1 VERAR
6 REVATG
12 RAATDYEL
20 ESNVRSTDTT
30 DAQTNEPA
38 PRFEQPLSDDQI
50 WTMLQTAANSA
61 RIMPIAK
68 GDWESSTR
76 SYETREDAARALIF
90 DLSFYAD
97 YRFSQVRR
105 LFQQTAMRDVL
116 TKTEIDD
123 VVEEAYVQQDGRSYP
138 TFA

>member
-1 VERAR
+1 MSSQR
-6 REVATG
+6 
-12 RAATDYEL
+12 
-20 ESNVRSTDTT
+20 NVRSTDTT
-30 DAQTNEPA
+30 DAQTTGPT

-61 RIMPIAK
+61 RIMPIVK

-76 SYETREDAARALIF
+76 SYETREDAARALVF
-90 DLSFYAD
+90 DLSFYAN

-105 LFQQTAMRDVL
+105 LFNQTAMRDVF
-116 TKTEIDD
+116 TKTELDD
-123 VVEEAYVQQDGRSYP
+123 IVEEAYFEQDGRSYP

>member
-1 VERAR
+1 MSSKR
-6 REVATG
+6 
-12 RAATDYEL
+12 
-20 ESNVRSTDTT
+20 NVRSTDTT
-30 DAQTNEPA
+30 DAQTNEPT
-38 PRFEQPLSDDQI
+38 PRFEQPLSDDRI

-76 SYETREDAARALIF
+76 SYETREDAARA
-90 DLSFYAD
+90 LSFYAD

>member
-1 VERAR
+1 MSSQR
-6 REVATG
+6 
-12 RAATDYEL
+12 
-20 ESNVRSTDTT
+20 NVRSTDTT
-30 DAQTNEPA
+30 DAQTTGPT

-61 RIMPIAK
+61 RIMPIVK

-76 SYETREDAARALIF
+76 SYETREDAARALVF
-90 DLSFYAD
+90 DLSFYAS

-105 LFQQTAMRDVL
+105 LFNQTAMRDVF
-116 TKTEIDD
+116 TKTELDD
-123 VVEEAYVQQDGRSYP
+123 IVEEAYFEQDGRSYP

>member
-1 VERAR
+1 MSSQR
-6 REVATG
+6 
-12 RAATDYEL
+12 
-20 ESNVRSTDTT
+20 NVRSTDTT
-30 DAQTNEPA
+30 DAQTTGPT

-61 RIMPIAK
+61 RIMPIIK

-76 SYETREDAARALIF
+76 SYETREDAARALVF
-90 DLSFYAD
+90 DLSFYAN

-105 LFQQTAMRDVL
+105 LFNQTAMQDVF
-116 TKTEIDD
+116 TETEIDD
-123 VVEEAYVQQDGRSYP
+123 IVEEAYFEQDGRSYP

>member
-1 VERAR
+1 
-6 REVATG
+6 
-12 RAATDYEL
+12 
-20 ESNVRSTDTT
+20 
-30 DAQTNEPA
+30 
-38 PRFEQPLSDDQI
+38 
-50 WTMLQTAANSA
+50 MLQTAANSP
-61 RIMPIAK
+61 RIMPIVK
-68 GDWESSTR
+68 GEWEPSTR
-76 SYETREDAARALIF
+76 SYETREDANRALIF

-123 VVEEAYVQQDGRSYP
+123 IVEEAYVQQNGRSYP

>member
-1 VERAR
+1 MSSKR
-6 REVATG
+6 
-12 RAATDYEL
+12 DI
-20 ESNVRSTDTT
+20 RSTDTT
-30 DAQTNEPA
+30 GAQTSEPT
-38 PRFEQPLSDDQI
+38 PRFEQPLSDNQI

-61 RIMPIAK
+61 RIMPIVK

-123 VVEEAYVQQDGRSYP
+123 IVEEAYIQQNGRSYP

>member
-1 VERAR
+1 MSSQR
-6 REVATG
+6 
-12 RAATDYEL
+12 
-20 ESNVRSTDTT
+20 NVRSTDTT
-30 DAQTNEPA
+30 DAQTTGPT

-61 RIMPIAK
+61 RIMPIVK

-76 SYETREDAARALIF
+76 SYGTREDATRALVF
-90 DLSFYAD
+90 DLSFYAN

-105 LFQQTAMRDVL
+105 LFNQTAMRDVF
-116 TKTEIDD
+116 TKTELDD
-123 VVEEAYVQQDGRSYP
+123 IVEEAYFEQDGRSYP

>member
-1 VERAR
+1 MSSQR
-6 REVATG
+6 
-12 RAATDYEL
+12 
-20 ESNVRSTDTT
+20 NVRSTDTT
-30 DAQTNEPA
+30 DAQTTGPT

-61 RIMPIAK
+61 RIMPIVK

-116 TKTEIDD
+116 TKAEIDD
-123 VVEEAYVQQDGRSYP
+123 IVEEAYFQQNGRNYP

>member
-1 VERAR
+1 MSSKR
-6 REVATG
+6 
-12 RAATDYEL
+12 
-20 ESNVRSTDTT
+20 NVRSTDTI
-30 DAQTNEPA
+30 DAQTNEPT

-61 RIMPIAK
+61 RIMPIVE

-97 YRFSQVRR
+97 YQFSQVRR

-123 VVEEAYVQQDGRSYP
+123 IIEEAYIQQNGRSYP

>member
-1 VERAR
+1 MSSER
-6 REVATG
+6 
-12 RAATDYEL
+12 
-20 ESNVRSTDTT
+20 NVRSTDTT
-30 DAQTNEPA
+30 DAQTTDPT

-50 WTMLQTAANSA
+50 WTMLETAANSA
-61 RIMPIAK
+61 RIMPIVK

-76 SYETREDAARALIF
+76 SYKTRKNAARALIF
-90 DLSFYAD
+90 DLSFYTN

-105 LFQQTAMRDVL
+105 LFNQTAMRDVF

-123 VVEEAYVQQDGRSYP
+123 IVEEAYFAQDGRSYP

>member
-1 VERAR
+1 MSSQR
-6 REVATG
+6 
-12 RAATDYEL
+12 
-20 ESNVRSTDTT
+20 NVRSTDTT
-30 DAQTNEPA
+30 DAQTTEPT
-38 PRFEQPLSDDQI
+38 PRFEQPLSDNQI

-61 RIMPIAK
+61 RIMPIVK
-68 GDWESSTR
+68 GDWKASTR

-105 LFQQTAMRDVL
+105 LFNQTAMRDVF

-123 VVEEAYVQQDGRSYP
+123 IVEEAYFEQDSRSYP
-138 TFA
+138 TFD